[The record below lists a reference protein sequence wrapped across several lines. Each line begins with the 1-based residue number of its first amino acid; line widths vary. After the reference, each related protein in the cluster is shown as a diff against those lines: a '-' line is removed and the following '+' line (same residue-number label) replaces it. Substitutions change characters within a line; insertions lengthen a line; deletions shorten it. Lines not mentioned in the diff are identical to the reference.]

1 MTSLKKFSPEFLK
14 LIDET
19 SRKCFGN
26 LPIVN
31 YRTGFKF
38 LSRKPIGPMV
48 ANYYVPDTTRALKSL
63 APDYTTELEER
74 RADQLDRLKRR
85 GKGPPKKGQGRR
97 TKKKK

>member
-1 MTSLKKFSPEFLK
+1 
-14 LIDET
+14 
-19 SRKCFGN
+19 
-26 LPIVN
+26 
-31 YRTGFKF
+31 
-38 LSRKPIGPMV
+38 MV

>member
-1 MTSLKKFSPEFLK
+1 MTSLKRFSPEFLK

-26 LPIVN
+26 LPIVP

-38 LSRKPIGPMV
+38 LARKPIGPLV
-48 ANYYVPDTTRALKSL
+48 TNYYVPSDTRALKLL

-74 RADQLDRLKRR
+74 RSDQLDRLKRR